1 VGETTARLVS
11 DEVGKS
17 LYNAT
22 DENDEQIATNL
33 AEVAEELDAN
43 RAQVALAWLL
53 SKPGV
58 AAPIIGASRE
68 QLDEL
73 LHAVDL
79 TLTPEQIEKLET
91 PYKPHPIVGFK

>member
-43 RAQVALAWLL
+43 RARWRW
-53 SKPGV
+53 PG
-58 AAPIIGASRE
+58 
-68 QLDEL
+68 
-73 LHAVDL
+73 
-79 TLTPEQIEKLET
+79 
-91 PYKPHPIVGFK
+91 Y